1 MSYVLC
7 PVSCVL
13 RVGVSSST
21 LVSVSSRSRQG
32 IIYIGHGY
40 VCELTRVWSRRYEE
54 RWGDGLFL
62 LSRVSLFG
70 GINDKALCL
79 FSTFSKLL
87 KVPGTYCSREC
98 GRSCRFLPTERPAV
112 AASRLELFGKVP
124 AALPYFLTLT
134 TAAVVVGGGDYD
146 GIGVSAGVVGVGID
160 DDGGVAAVVLY
171 VWCCMCRAL
180 FFCLL

>member
-1 MSYVLC
+1 M
-7 PVSCVL
+7 
-13 RVGVSSST
+13 
-21 LVSVSSRSRQG
+21 
-32 IIYIGHGY
+32 
-40 VCELTRVWSRRYEE
+40 WSRRYEE

-112 AASRLELFGKVP
+112 AASRLGLFGKVP

-134 TAAVVVGGGDYD
+134 TAVVVGGDYD